1 MDPLRLSKTMAF
13 LLRHRPDVGNLEPD
27 GEGWV
32 DLDDLCIAVSRLMR
46 DEIRPPAVRKLVIEA
61 RVARFELTETR
72 IRATTRPRRSGSTPR
87 RHQRARPPDILYHAC
102 TAADVQ
108 RILHEGT
115 LSAGKDKFVY
125 LSHDEAHAW
134 RVAHRRSDSPARVL
148 VVDATRARRHG
159 VRFFRNRRNGLY
171 LATPVP
177 VSDVLNL
184 QSGYAEQHSAGGFPI
199 RRGEDGRARVALIQV
214 TRRSGTT
221 WEVAKGKLEPGE
233 TPERTAVREVQEEM
247 GLEVDLRITRY
258 LDTVRYG
265 FLAPGGLPRLK
276 SVYLY
281 MMEPLDDIETFVPRA
296 QEGIANVGWF
306 TADEAVRAVT
316 HSSLQPVMRR
326 LRDVLRTVEE
336 EPDLPSVASV

>member
-27 GEGWV
+27 SDGWV
-32 DLDDLCIAVSRLMR
+32 DIDDLCIAVSRLMR
-46 DEIRPPAVRKLVIEA
+46 DEIRPPAVRKLVVEA
-61 RVARFELTETR
+61 RVVRFEIVDKR
-72 IRATTRPRRSGSTPR
+72 IRAAHHPRRSGNKPR
-87 RHQRARPPDILYHAC
+87 RHPRARPPDILYHAT
-102 TAADVQ
+102 TAAEVE
-108 RILHEGT
+108 RIKREGVLT
-115 LSAGKDKFVY
+115 AGRDKFVY

-134 RVAHRRSDSPARVL
+134 RVAHRRGDSPARVM

-184 QSGYAEQHSAGGFPI
+184 QPGYAEQHSAGGFPV
-199 RRGEDGRARVALIQV
+199 RRDSDGRARVALIQV

-233 TPERTAVREVQEEM
+233 TPEATAVREVQEEM
-247 GLEVDLRITRY
+247 GLQTDLRITRY

-276 SVYLY
+276 SVFLYL
-281 MMEPLDDIETFVPRA
+281 MEPIQHIDGFEPRS
-296 QEGIANVGWF
+296 QEGIADVGWF

-326 LRDVLRTVEE
+326 LRDVLRKVEE
-336 EPDLPSVASV
+336 EELEVAAV

>member
-27 GEGWV
+27 DNGWV

-46 DEIRPPAVRKLVIEA
+46 DEIRAPAVRKLVVDA
-61 RVARFELTETR
+61 RVVRFEILDHR
-72 IRATTRPRRSGSTPR
+72 IRAAQAPRRSGNKPR
-87 RHQRARPPDILYHAC
+87 RPPRARPPDILYHAT
-102 TAADVQ
+102 TAAEVE
-108 RILHEGT
+108 RIKREGVLT
-115 LSAGKDKFVY
+115 AGRDKFVY

-134 RVAHRRSDSPARVL
+134 RVAHRRDGSPARVL
-148 VVDATRARRHG
+148 VIDATRARRHG

-177 VSDVLNL
+177 ESDVLNL
-184 QSGYAEQHSAGGFPI
+184 QPGYAEQHSAGGFPV
-199 RRGEDGRARVALIQV
+199 RRDADGRARVALIQV

-233 TPERTAVREVQEEM
+233 TPEATAVREVQEEM
-247 GLEVDLRITRY
+247 GLETDLQITRY

-281 MMEPLDDIETFVPRA
+281 LMEADETIDDFVPRS
-296 QEGIANVGWF
+296 QEGIADVGWF

-326 LRDVLRTVEE
+326 LRDVLREVEE
-336 EPDLPSVASV
+336 EEPEAAAV